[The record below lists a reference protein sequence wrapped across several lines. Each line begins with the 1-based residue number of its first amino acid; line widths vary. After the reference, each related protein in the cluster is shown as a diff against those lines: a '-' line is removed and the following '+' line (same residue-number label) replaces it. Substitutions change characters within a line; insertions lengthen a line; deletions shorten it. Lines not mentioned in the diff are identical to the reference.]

1 MNELLTCL
9 VKFLVSLSRGR
20 LASLDSEKF
29 HSSIVLILAM
39 RRQTPEP
46 DTDLERRKELVSL
59 GDGQI

>member
-1 MNELLTCL
+1 M
-9 VKFLVSLSRGR
+9 
-20 LASLDSEKF
+20 DSEKF

-59 GDGQI
+59 GNGQI